1 MGLNNKKL
9 NILLISGG
17 GQSEHE
23 ISILSS
29 SYLKQE
35 LSKTETFNVISVEIN
50 DKGWINEFG
59 ELCHLQIHTREL
71 ISEKLHNKI
80 DFVIPCLHGY
90 PGETGDLQSI
100 LEMSGIPYLGCGPE
114 ASVNSFNKIT
124 SKLWYDAIGIPNTP
138 YLFLT
143 ECNNESIAKVAQAL
157 DEWGSIFI
165 KAAKQGSSVGC
176 YNVTKYEDIE
186 STLRLAFSFS
196 NQVLVEKS
204 LKPREIEVSAY
215 EWDNELRISRPG
227 EVKAP
232 SDVFYTY
239 EEKYSSNSHSTT
251 DVIAENLSRKQLSEI
266 ESIARKAFIQ
276 MQLKDLSRIDFF
288 LNEDGHIYLNEINTF
303 PGMTPISMFPK
314 MMEANGDTFSDYL
327 KNRIYN
333 ALKINLSKA

>member
-1 MGLNNKKL
+1 MSLNNKNL
-9 NILLISGG
+9 NILLICGG

-29 SYLKQE
+29 AYLKNE
-35 LSKTETFNVISVEIN
+35 LAKTSTFNVITIEI
-50 DKGWINEFG
+50 KEGGWFSEQG
-59 ELCHLQIHTREL
+59 ELYNLDIQSREL
-71 ISEKLHNKI
+71 VSSSSRI
-80 DFVIPCLHGY
+80 DIDYVIPCIHGY

-100 LEMSGIPYLGCGPE
+100 LEISAIPYLGCGPE

-143 ECNNESIAKVAQAL
+143 EFSNESIAQVTKAL
-157 DEWGSIFI
+157 KEWGSIFI

-176 YNVTKYEDIE
+176 YNVTKSEDIAH
-186 STLRLAFSFS
+186 TLELAFSYS

-204 LKPREIEVSAY
+204 LRPREIELSAY
-215 EWDNELRISRPG
+215 EMNGVLKISKPG

-239 EEKYSSNSHSTT
+239 EEKYSENSHSTT
-251 DVIAENLSRKQLSEI
+251 DIVAQNLTENQLGKIDE
-266 ESIARKAFIQ
+266 IARKAFVQ

-288 LNEDGHIYLNEINTF
+288 LNEDGNIYLNEINTF

-314 MMEANGDTFSDYL
+314 MMEANGDAFSDYL
-327 KNRIYN
+327 KNRVYT
-333 ALKINLSKA
+333 ALKLNEPD